1 MAVEGKEVESGPG
14 RKTNRSIRSIFVHA
28 DAVDKCLMA
37 AGLIGAAANGT
48 VTPVIFYLTGRMFNN
63 IGDSGSAS
71 AADMLSHNVGQV
83 ALLFIF
89 AACGGL
95 VGCFLGVCWTITS
108 ERQATRMR
116 SRYLKAVLRQ
126 DVGYFDLNA
135 TSTAEIVTS
144 ISNDSL
150 IIQEVISEKIPYLI
164 ARGTSFIGSYI
175 VGFLLLWRLALVVL
189 PFVLL
194 LVIPSLIY
202 GKILLSLARQSRV
215 EYNLASTI
223 AEQAISSVRTV
234 YAFVGEN
241 KTSIKFSE
249 ALQGSVKL
257 GLKQGL
263 AKGLAIGSNG
273 ITHFIWA
280 FITFYGARMVK
291 SHGAKGGSVFAVAFC
306 IAHGGQQLGSSLS
319 TLKPIYEACSA
330 AERINEVIKRVP
342 KIDLESMEG
351 EILDNV
357 RGEVEFKQVEF
368 AYPSRP
374 ENIVF
379 KDFSLKIPAGKTV
392 ALVGSSGSGKST
404 VVSLLQRFYDP
415 LGGDIVLDGV
425 PVNKLQLK
433 WFRSQMGL
441 ISQEPTLFA
450 TTIKE
455 NILFGKEDAQMEE
468 IIKAAKASNAH
479 NFISQFPQGYDT
491 QVGERGIQLSGGQKQ
506 RIAIARA
513 TIKAPKILLLD
524 EATSAL
530 DSESERIVQEAL
542 DNASIRRTTIIVAHR
557 LSTIRHA
564 DLIVVLQDGQV
575 KETGSRDELMINE
588 KGFYSMLVQLQH
600 TEQKQVWEKDDTDS
614 STDASASITKNDI
627 NSASSHRVSL
637 VNQTSSAKS
646 FAPNQSSPCE
656 EMNVKNKKLPAP
668 SFRRLLAMNLPEWK
682 EATLGCLG
690 AVLYGA
696 VQPVSFFTIG
706 STTSMFFL
714 TDHGEIREK
723 TKVYATVFVGIGC
736 FSLIINV
743 ILHYNFAY
751 MGEHLTIRIRER
763 LLSKILTF
771 EVGWFDQD
779 ENSSGT
785 VCSRLANDASVVRS
799 LVGDRMSLLVQSIS
813 GVTIACIMGL
823 FIAWRLAVVMI
834 AVQPLAIL
842 SMYTIRV
849 LLKTVSKNAIKAQK
863 DSSKLA
869 ADAVSNHRTITAFS
883 SQDRILKMLEKA
895 YEGTRK
901 ENACRSWFT
910 GLGIG
915 SAQLLILCLMAF
927 IFWYGGKLIS
937 QGYIDSKAFFET
949 YLVLSATGSIIAEA
963 ASMTSD
969 SIKSSQVVASLFAI
983 LDHRTRIEPDDSNG
997 YLAEEVTGCVE
1008 IHNVDFAYPARP
1020 NVVILKD
1027 FSFTIEAGRST
1038 ALIGQSGSGKS
1049 TIISL
1054 IERFYDPLKGV
1065 VKIDGRDIRS
1075 YNLRTLR
1082 KHIALVSQEPTLFA
1096 GTIRENILYGVSNET
1111 NESEVIEAAK
1121 AANAHEFIAG
1131 LAKGYE
1137 TWCGDKGVQLSGG
1150 QKQRIATA
1158 RAVLKNPTILLL
1170 DEATSA
1176 LDSKSEK
1183 SVQEALDRIMVGRT
1197 SVVVAH
1203 RLSTIKNC
1211 DLIAV
1216 IKQGKVVETGMGRPI
1231 TAELVSMVPPE
1242 GSAAGG
1248 AGGTGGGGAG
1258 GTTASQESIK
1268 AKLEMYLK
1276 EVKELFHD
1284 REEKY
1289 DMFHQVVKDFMDQN
1303 QRTDVVSVIAQVK
1316 ELLKGHNNFIYE
1328 FNAFLPNGYEI
1339 IPDEDTPPPEIP
1351 VAFVSAISFVNKL
1364 KVRFRNEEHVYISFL
1379 DVMNRCREKKYTM
1392 DEVYTKVASLFKDHP
1407 DLFEEFES
1415 FLRNT

>member
-1 MAVEGKEVESGPG
+1 MADEEKSGKEVESSGVR
-14 RKTNRSIRSIFVHA
+14 RKNRSIRSVFVHA
-28 DAVDKCLMA
+28 DGVDKCLMA
-37 AGLIGAAANGT
+37 AGFIGAVADGT
-48 VTPVIFYLTGRMFNN
+48 VVPLTLYLTGRMFNN
-63 IGDSGSAS
+63 IGDSGSS
-71 AADMLSHNVGQV
+71 PNADMLSRNVREV

-89 AACGGL
+89 TACGGL
-95 VGCFLGVCWTITS
+95 VGCFLEGVCWTRTS
-108 ERQATRMR
+108 ERQAARMR

-150 IIQEVISEKIPYLI
+150 VIQEVISEKVPYLI
-164 ARGTSFIGSYI
+164 ARGASFIGTYI
-175 VGFLLLWRLALVVL
+175 VAFLILWRLALVVF

-202 GKILLSLARQSRV
+202 GKVLLSLARQSRM
-215 EYNLASTI
+215 EYNLASTV

-249 ALQGSVKL
+249 ALQGCVKL

-273 ITHFIWA
+273 ITYLIWA
-280 FITFYGARMVK
+280 FITFYGSRMVK
-291 SHGAKGGSVFAVAFC
+291 YHSVKGGSVFIVGTC
-306 IAHGGQQLGSSLS
+306 IAIGGQQLGSSLS
-319 TLKPIYEACSA
+319 TLKPLFEACSA

-357 RGEVEFKQVEF
+357 RGEVEFKRVEF

-374 ENIVF
+374 ENMIF
-379 KDFSLKIPAGKTV
+379 KDFSLKIPAGKTM

-404 VVSLLQRFYDP
+404 VISLLQRFYDP

-425 PVNKLQLK
+425 PINKLQLK

-441 ISQEPTLFA
+441 VSQEPTLFA

-491 QVGERGIQLSGGQKQ
+491 QVGERGIQMSGGQKQ

-513 TIKAPKILLLD
+513 IIKAPKILLLD

-542 DNASIRRTTIIVAHR
+542 DNASIRHTTIIVAHR

-564 DLIVVLQDGQV
+564 DLIVVIQDGHV
-575 KETGSRDELMINE
+575 MESGSHDELMVNE
-588 KGFYSMLVQLQH
+588 KGFYSSLVQLQH
-600 TEQKQVWEKDDTDS
+600 TEQKHVSEKDDKDL
-614 STDASASITKNDI
+614 STNSSASITKNDI
-627 NSASSHRVSL
+627 NNAGSHQLSL
-637 VNQTSSAKS
+637 VNQTSSAKLLAS
-646 FAPNQSSPCE
+646 NQSSLGE
-656 EMNVKNKKLPAP
+656 EMNVKDKKLPAP
-668 SFRRLLAMNLPEWK
+668 SFKRLLAMNLPEWK
-682 EATLGCLG
+682 EATLGCFG

-696 VQPVSFFTIG
+696 VQPISYFTIG
-706 STTSMFFL
+706 STVSMFFL
-714 TDHGEIREK
+714 TDHSEIKEK
-723 TKVYATVFVGIGC
+723 TKVYALSFLGIGC
-736 FSLIINV
+736 FSLIIN
-743 ILHYNFAY
+743 IIQHYNFAY
-751 MGEHLTIRIRER
+751 MGEHLTKRIRER
-763 LLSKILTF
+763 MLSKILTF

-785 VCSRLANDASVVRS
+785 VCSRLAKDASVVRS
-799 LVGDRMSLLVQSIS
+799 LVGDRVSLLVQTVS

-842 SMYTIRV
+842 SMYTQRV
-849 LLKTVSKNAIKAQK
+849 LLKTMSKKAIKAQQ
-863 DSSKLA
+863 DSSKLV
-869 ADAVSNHRTITAFS
+869 ADAISNHRTITAFS

-895 YEGTRK
+895 YEDLRK
-901 ENACRSWFT
+901 ENVCLSWFT

-915 SAQLLILCLMAF
+915 SAQLLMSCIMAF
-927 IFWYGGKLIS
+927 NFWYGGKLVS
-937 QGYIDSKAFFET
+937 QGYIGSKALIET
-949 YLVLSATGSIIAEA
+949 ILILAATGAIIAEA

-969 SIKSSQVVASLFAI
+969 SVKSSEVVASLFAI
-983 LDHRTRIEPDDSNG
+983 LDHHTRIEPDDSKG

-1008 IHNVDFAYPARP
+1008 IHDVDFAYPARP

-1027 FSFTIEAGRST
+1027 FSLTIEAGRST

-1096 GTIRENILYGVSNET
+1096 GTIRENILYGVSDET

-1121 AANAHEFIAG
+1121 VANAHDFIAG

-1150 QKQRIATA
+1150 QKQRIAIA

-1183 SVQEALDRIMVGRT
+1183 SVQEALDRIMVGRS

-1203 RLSTIKNC
+1203 RLSTIQNC
-1211 DLIAV
+1211 DVIAV
-1216 IKQGKVVETGMGRPI
+1216 IKQGKVVEIGNHSSLLAKGPTGAYR
-1231 TAELVSMVPPE
+1231 S
-1242 GSAAGG
+1242 
-1248 AGGTGGGGAG
+1248 
-1258 GTTASQESIK
+1258 
-1268 AKLEMYLK
+1268 
-1276 EVKELFHD
+1276 
-1284 REEKY
+1284 
-1289 DMFHQVVKDFMDQN
+1289 
-1303 QRTDVVSVIAQVK
+1303 
-1316 ELLKGHNNFIYE
+1316 LLN
-1328 FNAFLPNGYEI
+1328 L
-1339 IPDEDTPPPEIP
+1339 
-1351 VAFVSAISFVNKL
+1351 
-1364 KVRFRNEEHVYISFL
+1364 
-1379 DVMNRCREKKYTM
+1379 
-1392 DEVYTKVASLFKDHP
+1392 
-1407 DLFEEFES
+1407 
-1415 FLRNT
+1415 